1 MTGWVSQFYFQDI
14 AALPVFFLQNKL
26 SGRRFRRTSYS
37 DDNNEVRSELAWS
50 WTFIFSNLLIFNI
63 KAMDKC
69 HTCQCILK
77 TPDVYSRCKK

>member
-37 DDNNEVRSELAWS
+37 DDNNEVPSELA
-50 WTFIFSNLLIFNI
+50 
-63 KAMDKC
+63 
-69 HTCQCILK
+69 
-77 TPDVYSRCKK
+77 

>member
-1 MTGWVSQFYFQDI
+1 MTGRVSQFYFQDI

-37 DDNNEVRSELAWS
+37 DDNNEVPSELAWS
-50 WTFIFSNLLIFNI
+50 WTFIFSNLPIFNI

-69 HTCQCILK
+69 RTCQCILK